1 MPAKARLLSVVE
13 TVLVFGLVTAGFH
26 ALRLAPPR
34 RAWEES
40 LPGGWPWIAYAA
52 LLVFT
57 PLFLLV
63 ARRPFSAY
71 GLSWRP
77 PGYHLRIFGAAF
89 LPVFLLGAAL
99 GWINWRQWPG
109 ALLVS
114 ALAAALLALAAW
126 MMRRQPTAPGISAR
140 LGMLA
145 PLLLLP
151 LAAGRVESALLSL
164 VGAYLLVAPA
174 EEIFFRGYAQSRL
187 NLAFGRPFHTLG
199 IQWGWG
205 MVISAALFGLWHAAM
220 NLLAASSWMHALW
233 TFFAGLIFA
242 IVREKSASVLA
253 PALLHGVLNY
263 GPQALLFDLFFS

>member
-1 MPAKARLLSVVE
+1 MIVKTRFLAVFE
-13 TVLVFGLVTAGFH
+13 TVLVFGLVTTGFH
-26 ALRLAPPR
+26 ALRMAPQL

-57 PLFLLV
+57 PFFLRA
-63 ARRPFSAY
+63 ARRPLAAY

-89 LPVFLLGAAL
+89 LPVFLLGTAL
-99 GWINWRQWPG
+99 GWVDWRQWPG

-126 MMRRQPTAPGISAR
+126 MLRRQPTAPAIPGW
-140 LGMLA
+140 LGLLA
-145 PLLLLP
+145 PIFILP
-151 LAAGRVESALLSL
+151 LAASRAENALFSL
-164 VGAYLLVAPA
+164 VGAYLLIGPA
-174 EEIFFRGYAQSRL
+174 EELFFRGYAQSRL
-187 NLAFGRPFHTLG
+187 NLAFGRPFKTLG

-205 MVISAALFGLWHAAM
+205 MVISAALFGLWHVAM
-220 NLLAASSWMHALW
+220 NPQAASAWPHALW

>member
-1 MPAKARLLSVVE
+1 MSAKTRLLAVFE

-26 ALRLAPPR
+26 ALRLAPPL

-40 LPGGWPWIAYAA
+40 TLGGWPWVAYAA
-52 LLVFT
+52 LLAFT
-57 PLFLLV
+57 PLFLRLT
-63 ARRPFSAY
+63 RRSFADY
-71 GLSWRP
+71 GLSWQP
-77 PGYHLRIFGAAF
+77 LGYHARIFGAAF
-89 LPVFLLGAAL
+89 VPVFLLSAAL

-126 MMRRQPTAPGISAR
+126 MLRRQPTAPAGPGW
-140 LGMLA
+140 LGLLA
-145 PLLLLP
+145 PILILP
-151 LAAGRVESALLSL
+151 LAASRVESTLLSL

-174 EEIFFRGYAQSRL
+174 EELFFRGYTQSRL
-187 NLAFGRPFHTLG
+187 NLAFGRPFETLG

-205 MVISAALFGLWHAAM
+205 MVLSAALFGLWHAAM
-220 NLLAASSWMHALW
+220 NPLAASSWMHALW
-233 TFFAGLIFA
+233 TFFAGLIFS